1 MKLVKDDVRTT
12 TGSNL
17 RSIMLL
23 AGKSTLGEVLDS
35 KGDIEYHKMTEEE
48 LWRPNLLKEII
59 DVLNDEKTVA
69 MIDNDELE
77 DILKFLCTA

>member
-1 MKLVKDDVRTT
+1 
-12 TGSNL
+12 
-17 RSIMLL
+17 MLL

-35 KGDIEYHKMTEEE
+35 KVDVEYNKITEEE
-48 LWRPNLLKEII
+48 FWRPNLLKEII